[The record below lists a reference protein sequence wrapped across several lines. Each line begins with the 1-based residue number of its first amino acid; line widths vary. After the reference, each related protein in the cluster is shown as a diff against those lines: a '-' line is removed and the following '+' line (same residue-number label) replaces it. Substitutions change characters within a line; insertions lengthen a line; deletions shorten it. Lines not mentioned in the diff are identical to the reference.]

1 VRTPTGGHAATVIAW
16 QTLEPLATGR
26 AQDCVGTAEAGES
39 VATIR
44 LRFRLR
50 RRRRTIISAAIPT
63 QRPTTQPD
71 SKVKLGDPSSSS
83 KDSGSG

>member
-39 VATIR
+39 VTFP
-44 LRFRLR
+44 L
-50 RRRRTIISAAIPT
+50 T
-63 QRPTTQPD
+63 
-71 SKVKLGDPSSSS
+71 PSPE
-83 KDSGSG
+83 DDH